1 MKQNEWRHLD
11 NAWDRVRWAR
21 KSWQEKTGQPTGAG
35 AAAAALQMNA
45 GTYRAYE
52 RGPESSKNI
61 PLNYVMAKKFANKF
75 QVSWQWLL
83 NKLGSPFDIDLPPN
97 VPMMIMIRAEF
108 DPESQS
114 WWAAADID
122 EKHVLATGADTFE
135 ELMERIPVV
144 LRDLLV
150 DAYPDIDIPFS
161 VVAIAHKTGVVN
173 TRVA

>member
-1 MKQNEWRHLD
+1 MKQNQWQHLD

-21 KSWQEKTGQPTGAG
+21 ERWQEKTGQPMNMAG
-35 AAAAALQMNA
+35 AAAALGMEA

-52 RGPESSKNI
+52 REPGSSKNTR
-61 PLNYVMAKKFANKF
+61 LTYEMAQKFANKF
-75 QVSWQWLL
+75 QINSQWLY
-83 NKLGSPFDIDLPPN
+83 NKLGTPFDVDHLTN
-97 VPMMIMIRAEF
+97 APMMIMIRAEF

-122 EKHVLATGADTFE
+122 QKHALTTGADTFE
-135 ELMERIPVV
+135 ELINRIPVV

-150 DAYPDIDIPFS
+150 DAYPNIDIPFS

-173 TRVA
+173 TRAA